1 MRIVRQQPKAT
12 GGEDMSTQAP
22 KRSTEAAD
30 QRTFDEAVNRKGKVV
45 LEWLAGAGILAAVL
59 MSTVA
64 LIQSGEHK
72 EVLISSGNTTTP
84 TTNASAAT
92 SKPALQPVSLKILGA
107 FKQGPDGKRHDAF
120 TQTEFAVHVGQPL
133 TLKIDNT
140 DDVPHS
146 ITSPAAG
153 VNITIQ
159 PGVHDYKLIVN
170 EAGRFQWFCV
180 IPCDSDAK
188 GWAME
193 HAGFMAG
200 YITAT

>member
-1 MRIVRQQPKAT
+1 
-12 GGEDMSTQAP
+12 MSYQEP
-22 KRSTEAAD
+22 KRPTEATD
-30 QRTFDEAVNRKGKVV
+30 QRQFDEAVDKKGKVV
-45 LEWLAGAGILAAVL
+45 LEWLAGVGILAAVL

-64 LIQSGEHK
+64 LIQSGERK
-72 EVLISSGNTTTP
+72 EVVTVG
-84 TTNASAAT
+84 ASATPAAST
-92 SKPALQPVSLKILGA
+92 GSTAAAQPALAPVSLKILGA
-107 FKQGPDGKRHDAF
+107 YKPGPDGKKHDAF
-120 TQTEFAVHVGQPL
+120 TATEFAVHVGEPL
-133 TLKIDNT
+133 TLRIDNT

-146 ITSPAAG
+146 ITSPVAG

-159 PGVHDYKLIVN
+159 PGVHDYKMTVN
-170 EAGRFQWFCV
+170 EKGRFQWFCV

>member
-1 MRIVRQQPKAT
+1 
-12 GGEDMSTQAP
+12 MSA
-22 KRSTEAAD
+22 
-30 QRTFDEAVNRKGKVV
+30 
-45 LEWLAGAGILAAVL
+45 
-59 MSTVA
+59 VA
-64 LIQSGEHK
+64 LIQSGERK
-72 EVLISSGNTTTP
+72 EVVTVSANATPATSATTTP
-84 TTNASAAT
+84 AT
-92 SKPALQPVSLKILGA
+92 EPALEPVSLKIIGA
-107 FKQGPDGKRHDAF
+107 YKVGPDGKKHDVF
-120 TQTEFAVHVGQPL
+120 TKSEFAVHVGQPL

-146 ITSPAAG
+146 ITSPVAG

-159 PGVHDYKLIVN
+159 PGVHEYKMTVN
-170 EAGRFQWFCV
+170 EKGRFQWFCV

>member
-1 MRIVRQQPKAT
+1 
-12 GGEDMSTQAP
+12 MSYQEP
-22 KRSTEAAD
+22 KRGTETKD
-30 QRTFDEAVNRKGKVV
+30 QRQFDEAVNNKGKVV
-45 LEWLAGAGILAAVL
+45 LEWLAGVGVLAAVL

-64 LIQSGEHK
+64 LIQSGERK
-72 EVLISSGNTTTP
+72 QVVTASANTTAVA
-84 TTNASAAT
+84 ASPASTAAPQ
-92 SKPALQPVSLKILGA
+92 PALAPVSLKILGA
-107 FKQGPDGKRHDAF
+107 YKPGPDGKKHDAF
-120 TQTEFAVHVGQPL
+120 TTTEFAVHVGEPL
-133 TLKIDNT
+133 TLRIDNT

-146 ITSPAAG
+146 ITSPVAG

-159 PGVHDYKLIVN
+159 PGVHDYKMTVN
-170 EAGRFQWFCV
+170 EKGRFQWFCV

>member
-1 MRIVRQQPKAT
+1 
-12 GGEDMSTQAP
+12 MSYQEP
-22 KRSTEAAD
+22 KRGTETRD
-30 QRTFDEAVNRKGKVV
+30 QRQFDEAVNDKGKIV
-45 LEWLAGAGILAAVL
+45 LEWLAGVGILAAVL

-64 LIQSGEHK
+64 LIQSGERK
-72 EVLISSGNTTTP
+72 EVVTASANPTP
-84 TTNASAAT
+84 ATNAASAAAT
-92 SKPALQPVSLKILGA
+92 EPASKPVSLKIIGA
-107 FKQGPDGKRHDAF
+107 YKVGPDGKKHDAF
-120 TQTEFAVHVGQPL
+120 TTTEFTVHVGKPL

-146 ITSPAAG
+146 ITSPVAG

-159 PGVHDYKLIVN
+159 PGVHDYTMTVN

-180 IPCDSDAK
+180 IPCDTDAK

>member
-1 MRIVRQQPKAT
+1 
-12 GGEDMSTQAP
+12 MSHQEP
-22 KRSTEAAD
+22 KRGTETRD
-30 QRTFDEAVNRKGKVV
+30 QRQFDEAVNNKGKVV
-45 LEWLAGAGILAAVL
+45 LEWLAGVGILAAVL

-64 LIQSGEHK
+64 LIQSGERR
-72 EVLISSGNTTTP
+72 EVVTATSSATP
-84 TTNASAAT
+84 ATSAASAPVTA
-92 SKPALQPVSLKILGA
+92 PALEPVSLKIIGA
-107 FKQGPDGKRHDAF
+107 YKVGPDGKKHDAF
-120 TQTEFAVHVGQPL
+120 TTTEFAVHVGEPL

-146 ITSPAAG
+146 ITSPVAG

-159 PGVHDYKLIVN
+159 PGVHTYKMTVN

>member
-1 MRIVRQQPKAT
+1 MQT
-12 GGEDMSTQAP
+12 GGEDMSYQEP
-22 KRSTEAAD
+22 KRPTEATD
-30 QRTFDEAVNRKGKVV
+30 QRQFDEAVNNKGKVV
-45 LEWLAGAGILAAVL
+45 LEWLAGVGILAAVL

-64 LIQSGEHK
+64 LIQSGERK
-72 EVLISSGNTTTP
+72 EVVTVG
-84 TTNASAAT
+84 ASATPAAST
-92 SKPALQPVSLKILGA
+92 ASTAAAQPALAPVSLKILGA
-107 FKQGPDGKRHDAF
+107 YKPGPDRKKHDAF
-120 TQTEFAVHVGQPL
+120 TTTEFAVHVGEPL
-133 TLKIDNT
+133 TLRIDNT

-146 ITSPAAG
+146 ITSPVAG

-159 PGVHDYKLIVN
+159 PGVHDYKMTVN
-170 EAGRFQWFCV
+170 EKGRFQWFCV

>member
-1 MRIVRQQPKAT
+1 
-12 GGEDMSTQAP
+12 MSYQEP
-22 KRSTEAAD
+22 KRGSETKD
-30 QRTFDEAVNRKGKVV
+30 QREFDEAVNNKGKVV

-84 TTNASAAT
+84 TASTSAAA
-92 SKPALQPVSLKILGA
+92 SKPPLQPVSLKIIGA
-107 FKQGPDGKRHDAF
+107 FKPGPDGKRHDAF
-120 TQTEFAVHVGQPL
+120 TTTDFAVHVGQPL
-133 TLKIDNT
+133 TLTIDNT

-159 PGVHDYKLIVN
+159 PGVHDYKLVVN
-170 EAGRFQWFCV
+170 EAGHFQWFCV

>member
-1 MRIVRQQPKAT
+1 LNFDMQA
-12 GGEDMSTQAP
+12 GGENMSYQEP
-22 KRSTEAAD
+22 KRGTETKD
-30 QRTFDEAVNRKGKVV
+30 QRQFDEAVNNKGKVV

-84 TTNASAAT
+84 TTSTSAAA
-92 SKPALQPVSLKILGA
+92 SKPALQPVSLKIVGA
-107 FKQGPDGKRHDAF
+107 FKPGPDGKRHDAF
-120 TQTEFAVHVGQPL
+120 TTTDFAVHVGQPL
-133 TLKIDNT
+133 TLTIDNT

-159 PGVHDYKLIVN
+159 PGVHDYKLVVN